1 MRSSVN
7 QIKHVLIVLNVN
19 LLAILA
25 EGHNGTASGCAD
37 TTVAGKLNSAVY
49 LQTNLLT
56 RNESPDFVSPPL
68 AGRFITSVSLIKDGS
83 QRSSQTRAS
92 MDQLLLTFLEA
103 KDEAEADRCLAS
115 LIDEHAVPIV
125 KEILG
130 SNLRFHLHT
139 NGAASTQDGSDLFND
154 IIANLLSRLRS
165 LKSDQP
171 QGAIADFRGYIA
183 ATAYN
188 ACNLYLRQKYPRRSR
203 LKNRLRYLLSHDAAF
218 ALWTNETYGLICGF
232 AQWRDKATLASQR
245 ILEKIRHDP
254 AEWIQTVDLP
264 SVGVNRAQLASLLHA
279 LFQSFESPVKLDDLV
294 NIVADICREKDQPD
308 ESLDEVTDL
317 AAPSLDFDTV
327 LEQQHM
333 LGLLW
338 QEVGQLPRRQRVALL
353 LNFKDARGQEL
364 VSLLPYT
371 RTATIAQIAQTLDL
385 PLVEFLNLWNKLPLE
400 DATIAELL
408 GATRQQVINLRKCAR
423 ERLERRMSAV
433 FAKSSAGK

>member
-1 MRSSVN
+1 
-7 QIKHVLIVLNVN
+7 
-19 LLAILA
+19 
-25 EGHNGTASGCAD
+25 
-37 TTVAGKLNSAVY
+37 
-49 LQTNLLT
+49 
-56 RNESPDFVSPPL
+56 
-68 AGRFITSVSLIKDGS
+68 
-83 QRSSQTRAS
+83 

-103 KDEAEADRCLAS
+103 KDEAEADRCLAG

-130 SNLRFHLHT
+130 SSLRFHLHT

-154 IIANLLSRLRS
+154 IIANLLSRLRY
-165 LKSDQP
+165 LRSDQP
-171 QGAIADFRGYIA
+171 QAAIADFRGYIA

-218 ALWTNETYGLICGF
+218 ALWTNEIYGLICGF
-232 AQWRDKATLASQR
+232 AQWRDKAIPTSQR

-264 SVGVNRAQLASLLHA
+264 GVGTNRAQLATLLHA
-279 LFQSFESPVKLDDLV
+279 LFQTCGSPIKLDDLV

-308 ESLDEVTDL
+308 EPLDEAMNL

-333 LGLLW
+333 LALLW
-338 QEVGQLPRRQRVALL
+338 QEVGRLPRRQRVALL
-353 LNFKDARGQEL
+353 LNFKDARGQEV

-371 RTATIAQIAQTLDL
+371 RTATIPQIAQTLDL

-433 FAKSSAGK
+433 FAKSTAGK